1 MKPNRKHTFVLL
13 SILAFAL
20 VARLLYLFAYR
31 EDPFA
36 SHLLHDAGRYHQWA
50 STLASGQP
58 WESGAFY
65 QAPLYPYLV
74 ALVYRLTAAE
84 PLGVYV
90 LQLILGVTTI
100 FLVYRVT
107 RRAYD
112 ELAGLAAAAIVAL
125 YAPLVF
131 FETKLLSVSIA
142 VFLAALLIERM
153 QDADTARRDQG
164 WLIPGIVL
172 GLAALTHAGLLL
184 MGPLGAGW
192 IILDRQRALQKRL
205 LRIASFVLGA
215 TLVIL
220 PVTIRNHRASGEWI
234 LISTNGG
241 ITCYQGNNPN
251 AVGVFSTPPGFSGR
265 IEDQQKESRRLAEQE
280 TGTTLRDGAL
290 SSFYFRKAGAFL
302 VDDPGRAARLF
313 TGKLLLAV
321 ANEEQPLEYN
331 PRLDE
336 NPFRWLFPTPFA
348 LMVALAAIRVF
359 SRRGDPA
366 RSRAEMPILLL
377 VLTEAT
383 VLVIFYVSG
392 RYRLPVVPGLA
403 ALAGCGLVTLWRGFA
418 EKDRRIGVVAAISA
432 AVAVISF
439 AYVPLAHGDLRNQQL
454 AMGHL
459 DRATALWETGHH
471 DDAVDA
477 MRRSLALDPVFAE
490 RHLNLAQVL
499 YRLGRIDEAEIAA
512 RDAVERDPESLEALF
527 LYGVLCT
534 EQRRLDEAATVF
546 SAVLLGDPTRAN
558 AANNLLGVL
567 IQLGRTDEAR
577 RLWHDLRGRGVSVD
591 PSLDERMQSLSS
603 TGK

>member
-1 MKPNRKHTFVLL
+1 VKPNRKHTFVLL

-36 SHLLHDAGRYHQWA
+36 SHLLHDAGRYQQWA

-58 WESGAFY
+58 WETGAFY

-74 ALVYRLTAAE
+74 AWVYRLTAAE

-546 SAVLLGDPTRAN
+546 SAVLLRDPTRAN